1 MIGNAQ
7 TAVEREQSVQKLFQ
21 LMGSPAFQT
30 IVQRPEFPASEFFI
44 WILNELNYRQAN
56 TLTSALGISG
66 AIRDEAYK
74 RGVEPG
80 MIGNFVGN
88 MERGIKGAIPE
99 FANMLEEQKAMGEIP
114 NPREVSKQV
123 QQEMKMLGGPY

>member
-30 IVQRPEFPASEFFI
+30 IVQRPEFPAGEFFI

-56 TLTSALGISG
+56 TLTTALGIGG
-66 AIRDEAYK
+66 AISQEAYA

-80 MIGNFVGN
+80 DIGRFVGN

-99 FANMLEEQKAMGEIP
+99 FANMLEEQEAMGEIP
-114 NPREVSKQV
+114 KPREVADEV
-123 QQEMKMLGGPY
+123 REDIIV

>member
-1 MIGNAQ
+1 
-7 TAVEREQSVQKLFQ
+7 
-21 LMGSPAFQT
+21 MGSPAFQT

-66 AIRDEAYK
+66 AIRDEANK
-74 RGVEPG
+74 RGVEPRE
-80 MIGNFVGN
+80 IGRFVGN

-99 FANMLEEQKAMGEIP
+99 FANMLEEQESMGEIP
-114 NPREVSKQV
+114 RPREVTDEVK
-123 QQEMKMLGGPY
+123 EDIII